1 MSNNFIYLN
10 TAYIIGKGQHRFI
23 LPCTSLPIVLNK
35 DSVIAACRHTV
46 LQELNSSSSKSCKR
60 SFADILSNIRRLLE
74 IRLQHAS
81 IPKWI
86 DFFNSIPSDNETT
99 HASYI
104 NTLSILA
111 LEHGGKIQEAKTF
124 SKLRL
129 LTANDF
135 IDPMTFNGGVFTS
148 AEKISFLRTLNCYER
163 ISVAQGV

>member
-135 IDPMTFNGGVFTS
+135 IDPMTMV
-148 AEKISFLRTLNCYER
+148 EFLQALKKYLFCEH
-163 ISVAQGV
+163 

>member
-1 MSNNFIYLN
+1 M
-10 TAYIIGKGQHRFI
+10 
-23 LPCTSLPIVLNK
+23 
-35 DSVIAACRHTV
+35 
-46 LQELNSSSSKSCKR
+46 
-60 SFADILSNIRRLLE
+60 LE